1 MNHPYVR
8 KWIRRYIEEDLGRGD
23 ITTEILNLNKSVKAV
38 ILAKENGVLA
48 GLPFVREIFSILGNV
63 SIRELKKEGET
74 FSRGEILLEL
84 KGSAKSILAGERL
97 SLNILQSL
105 SGIATLT
112 REFCNVLKG
121 TRIKILDT
129 RKTTPGYRYFE
140 KYAVRVGGGLNHRYA
155 LYDMILIKDNHKKA
169 AGGLEKILRNIE
181 KGISPSYKV
190 EVEVESL
197 EELETVL
204 KYDRVD
210 MVLLDNFS
218 PEEVKTAVEIIKG
231 KVLVEVSGN
240 INLNN
245 LRDYTVEGV
254 DFISSGSIIYG
265 ASWVDLSLKIL

>member
-1 MNHPYVR
+1 VNHPYVR

-84 KGSAKSILAGERL
+84 KGSAKSILTGERL

-265 ASWVDLSLKIL
+265 ASWIDLSLKIL